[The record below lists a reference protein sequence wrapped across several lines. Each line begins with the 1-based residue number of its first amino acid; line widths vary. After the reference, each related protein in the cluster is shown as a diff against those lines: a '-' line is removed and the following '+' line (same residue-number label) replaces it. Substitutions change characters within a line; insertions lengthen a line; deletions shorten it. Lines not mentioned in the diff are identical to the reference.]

1 MTIGRHLIY
10 RLGLAA
16 MQAALVVMAMI
27 DRSVGIGVLIGIGVS
42 AIYSAFRDHRRDR
55 RRAVEAAELDQR
67 LSATLAAI
75 RQAAVDEKQ
84 RTDAVK
90 ERHWS

>member
-27 DRSVGIGVLIGIGVS
+27 DRSVGIGVLIGIIGS
-42 AIYSAFRDHRRDR
+42 AIYSAFRDHRRER
-55 RRAVEAAELDQR
+55 RLAVEAAELDQR
-67 LSATLAAI
+67 LSAALAAI

-84 RTDAVK
+84 RTDAAK